1 MTYSIANLLPTS
13 TDLGALQWILCADA
27 VADTVLADLL
37 THVHDERGTCGKGQ
51 NNDESMP
58 EVCLSNQIV
67 ASEQDIIGV
76 TLEKT
81 QRNTQIT
88 GDG

>member
-1 MTYSIANLLPTS
+1 MPLH
-13 TDLGALQWILCADA
+13 
-27 VADTVLADLL
+27 TVLADLL

-76 TLEKT
+76 ALEKT